1 MNAPPS
7 CRTCVRFRKCM
18 EALRYYPCIE
28 YKRVEMRKREGKQN
42 ERNESKINIY
52 RGSIGKCTD

>member
-18 EALRYYPCIE
+18 EALRYYPCVDYE
-28 YKRVEMRKREGKQN
+28 RKKLEGN
-42 ERNESKINIY
+42 ERKNVDSCIMEDRRFLQSRCK
-52 RGSIGKCTD
+52 

>member
-18 EALRYYPCIE
+18 EALRYYPCVDYE
-28 YKRVEMRKREGKQN
+28 RKKLEGN
-42 ERNESKINIY
+42 ERKNVDSCIMEDRRILQSRCK
-52 RGSIGKCTD
+52 

>member
-7 CRTCVRFRKCM
+7 CRTCVRFKKCM

-28 YKRVEMRKREGKQN
+28 YKRGESNGKPKDIRIN
-42 ERNESKINIY
+42 VNSKNNI
-52 RGSIGKCTD
+52 RPANMDS